1 MDFVILD
8 MDHNK
13 KDPLLLG
20 RPFLNTTN
28 TVLYV
33 GSGHVSF
40 HIQGQ
45 TMKCPFNGFNIHK
58 YTKNKQ
64 PKVQP
69 QKNVKQGWPV
79 KKVEP
84 TYLGTEVPSTR
95 KN

>member
-1 MDFVILD
+1 VKIQDTYIPTDFIILD
-8 MDHNK
+8 MGHNK
-13 KDPLLLG
+13 KGPLLLG

-28 TVLYV
+28 AILHV

-45 TMKCPFNGFNIHK
+45 TMRCSFNGFNMHK

-69 QKNVKQGWPV
+69 QKIVK
-79 KKVEP
+79 
-84 TYLGTEVPSTR
+84 
-95 KN
+95 